1 MENKQKKNETFN
13 IKLNLLKEKIDIKIT
28 SDYKDFISNICNI
41 LLISQDQF
49 NSLLFSYIDEDGD
62 SITIS
67 TEEDYMIFV
76 QQIKEKFVNDLYIEF
91 KQDSNIDQNIC
102 LGNALDYQEQI
113 EKENNNIIKNNNK
126 INNNFNDNY
135 INNNMN
141 NNPNKNNN
149 NFRVGLK
156 MTINKNNPNIPSS
169 NNNNMNRNQTANNIN
184 RNMNSNNII
193 NQALSMIRDEFRKK
207 DEKIRVLERKVEE
220 LEKKISLIMKN
231 NNNNYMDDS
240 NNKNKEP
247 QVKIGKNFTFSD
259 KLSEEINYNSNI
271 REQNNY
277 NNYLTNPTK
286 GINND
291 ISNNPFNK
299 KEVNKRIVNY
309 QNIPNNQH
317 RMDPMKENE
326 FDLSQQ
332 KNKDINNDNQREN
345 SIKTWNSGNYH
356 GWTKIDVKLY
366 LKEVKSKLPPDE
378 FKEFIHSIKL
388 LTSSRTQEN
397 VDRDSVVEKVRN
409 LLEGRF
415 DDLFNKFKAIIGYN
429 E

>member
-1 MENKQKKNETFN
+1 
-13 IKLNLLKEKIDIKIT
+13 
-28 SDYKDFISNICNI
+28 
-41 LLISQDQF
+41 
-49 NSLLFSYIDEDGD
+49 
-62 SITIS
+62 
-67 TEEDYMIFV
+67 
-76 QQIKEKFVNDLYIEF
+76 
-91 KQDSNIDQNIC
+91 
-102 LGNALDYQEQI
+102 
-113 EKENNNIIKNNNK
+113 
-126 INNNFNDNY
+126 
-135 INNNMN
+135 
-141 NNPNKNNN
+141 
-149 NFRVGLK
+149 
-156 MTINKNNPNIPSS
+156 
-169 NNNNMNRNQTANNIN
+169 
-184 RNMNSNNII
+184 
-193 NQALSMIRDEFRKK
+193 
-207 DEKIRVLERKVEE
+207 
-220 LEKKISLIMKN
+220 MKN

-259 KLSEEINYNSNI
+259 KLSEEINYNNNI

-277 NNYLTNPTK
+277 NNYLNNPTK

>member
-1 MENKQKKNETFN
+1 
-13 IKLNLLKEKIDIKIT
+13 
-28 SDYKDFISNICNI
+28 
-41 LLISQDQF
+41 
-49 NSLLFSYIDEDGD
+49 
-62 SITIS
+62 
-67 TEEDYMIFV
+67 MI
-76 QQIKEKFVNDLYIEF
+76 
-91 KQDSNIDQNIC
+91 
-102 LGNALDYQEQI
+102 GNNNPRL
-113 EKENNNIIKNNNK
+113 NNNIINRRPQSNQQYMMNNQNNYMHNMNNK
-126 INNNFNDNY
+126 INNY

-141 NNPNKNNN
+141 NNQNKNNN

-193 NQALSMIRDEFRKK
+193 NQALSTIRDEFRKK
-207 DEKIRVLERKVEE
+207 DEKIRILQRKVEE
-220 LEKKISLIMKN
+220 LEKKISLITKN

-259 KLSEEINYNSNI
+259 KLSEEINYNNNI

-277 NNYLTNPTK
+277 NNYLNNPTK
-286 GINND
+286 GINNE
-291 ISNNPFNK
+291 ISNNPLNK

-309 QNIPNNQH
+309 QNISNNQN

-326 FDLSQQ
+326 FGLSQQ

>member
-141 NNPNKNNN
+141 NNKINYDVNNGILDKEPENIVPVDDKLFYFDCHYCNTFPIVCTLYYCDKCQIHICEDCWKKIKHEHKFQKFESNNEFLKIKDKENKEIEKKKQIKNNQ
-149 NFRVGLK
+149 
-156 MTINKNNPNIPSS
+156 
-169 NNNNMNRNQTANNIN
+169 NNNQLNHNY
-184 RNMNSNNII
+184 
-193 NQALSMIRDEFRKK
+193 
-207 DEKIRVLERKVEE
+207 
-220 LEKKISLIMKN
+220 
-231 NNNNYMDDS
+231 NNNNYM
-240 NNKNKEP
+240 NNGLN
-247 QVKIGKNFTFSD
+247 N
-259 KLSEEINYNSNI
+259 
-271 REQNNY
+271 NNY
-277 NNYLTNPTK
+277 MNNDLNNNNYINIGLNNNNYRNNDLNNNNYLNIK
-286 GINND
+286 
-291 ISNNPFNK
+291 
-299 KEVNKRIVNY
+299 
-309 QNIPNNQH
+309 NIPNIGITIIPNETYSSTYDFLSNSVKILKKNIEEDFQNFKDMVKNQ
-317 RMDPMKENE
+317 MNLKTD
-326 FDLSQQ
+326 
-332 KNKDINNDNQREN
+332 DIKKINVF
-345 SIKTWNSGNYH
+345 IKT
-356 GWTKIDVKLY
+356 
-366 LKEVKSKLPPDE
+366 
-378 FKEFIHSIKL
+378 
-388 LTSSRTQEN
+388 
-397 VDRDSVVEKVRN
+397 
-409 LLEGRF
+409 EG
-415 DDLFNKFKAIIGYN
+415 DKDKQ
-429 E
+429 

>member
-1 MENKQKKNETFN
+1 
-13 IKLNLLKEKIDIKIT
+13 
-28 SDYKDFISNICNI
+28 
-41 LLISQDQF
+41 
-49 NSLLFSYIDEDGD
+49 
-62 SITIS
+62 
-67 TEEDYMIFV
+67 MI
-76 QQIKEKFVNDLYIEF
+76 
-91 KQDSNIDQNIC
+91 
-102 LGNALDYQEQI
+102 GNNNPRL
-113 EKENNNIIKNNNK
+113 NNNIINRRPQLNQQYMMNNQNNYMHNMNNK
-126 INNNFNDNY
+126 INNY

-156 MTINKNNPNIPSS
+156 MTINKNNPNIPSGG
-169 NNNNMNRNQTANNIN
+169 NNNMNRNQTANNIN

-207 DEKIRVLERKVEE
+207 DEKIRVLERKVDE

-259 KLSEEINYNSNI
+259 KLSEEINYNNNI

-277 NNYLTNPTK
+277 NNYLTNQTK